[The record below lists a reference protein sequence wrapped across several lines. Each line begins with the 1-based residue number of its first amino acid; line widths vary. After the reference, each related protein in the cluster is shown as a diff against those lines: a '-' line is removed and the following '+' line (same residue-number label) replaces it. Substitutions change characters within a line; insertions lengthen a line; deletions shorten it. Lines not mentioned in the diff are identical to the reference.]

1 MWLPIYEYISDVKLS
16 HFNDWGKKDC
26 LWTLYKQQLF
36 SFKARYNVYLHI
48 ECFIGDCIDI
58 ETFEEQVYADVSI
71 V

>member
-1 MWLPIYEYISDVKLS
+1 MTGEKRLLVNIIQAAIV
-16 HFNDWGKKDC
+16 
-26 LWTLYKQQLF
+26 